1 MGIRAGDLEH
11 MAIARLKTAAEL
23 SESYYEN
30 PLLLAYSGGKDSEV
44 CLELCRRAG
53 IPFEVSHSLTTADAP
68 ETVWHV
74 KRVFR
79 RLELEGIRCEVLYPE
94 YKGRRVSM
102 WTLIP
107 QKLMP
112 PTRVARYCCSVCKER
127 SGRGRM
133 MALGVRRFES
143 QSRGDSGPAE
153 TQGKSRK
160 DREIFDF
167 DNGDG
172 RMFVHCMAKQK
183 IKVHPIVEWTD
194 RDVWDFLRDAKAELN
209 PCYSMGFSRVG
220 CVGCPMAG
228 KGRWKEFRQWPK
240 YEVLYRRAF
249 ERMLVKRREL
259 GKPCQWRTGEEVFR
273 WWMEDRNLDGQMGF
287 FENERGEEENGA

>member
-1 MGIRAGDLEH
+1 MKDLEH
-11 MAIARLKTAAEL
+11 KAIERLKMAAQL
-23 SESYYEN
+23 SMAYYGK
-30 PLLLAYSGGKDSEV
+30 PLLLAYSGGKDSEA

-53 IPFEVSHSLTTADAP
+53 IPFEVVHNLTTADAP

-74 KRVFR
+74 KKIFY
-79 RLELEGIRCEVLYPE
+79 RLELDGIRCEILYPE

-133 MALGVRRFES
+133 MALGVRKFES
-143 QSRGDSGPAE
+143 QSRRDSAPAE
-153 TQGKSRK
+153 TQGKSWK

-167 DNGDG
+167 DNGD
-172 RMFVHCMAKQK
+172 RQMFVHCMAKQK

-194 RDVWDFLRDAKAELN
+194 RDVWSFLRDAKTELN
-209 PCYSMGFSRVG
+209 PCYFMGFSRVG

-240 YEVLYRRAF
+240 YETLYCRAF
-249 ERMLVKRREL
+249 ERMLAQRREQ
-259 GKPCQWRTGEEVFR
+259 GKNCQWRTGEEVFR
-273 WWMEDRNLDGQMGF
+273 WWMEDKNLDGQMDLFG
-287 FENERGEEENGA
+287 GEIGGMKDGA